1 MVLQKI
7 ECLLLRSK
15 KINVQKTSFRNNMLQ
30 ISSGLYETGKLN
42 WKLTGCLILAWLLVY
57 FCIWKGIRT
66 TGKVREKDLLVKV
79 NF

>member
-1 MVLQKI
+1 MPPHGNSAESNQ
-7 ECLLLRSK
+7 K
-15 KINVQKTSFRNNMLQ
+15 KIDVETTSFRNNMLQ

-66 TGKVREKDLLVKV
+66 TGKVREEICR
-79 NF
+79 